1 MRRGTGPTLLAL
13 ALTTTLAAS
22 CGVPDDR
29 EPRTISADDA
39 PLDLDPTDD
48 RGPES
53 GPAEV
58 RLYFVGGEE
67 DPELVVVSD
76 NVDDPTLDVAIDAL
90 LARSLQQPIIGPDD
104 EELASVIPPETVRH
118 NSSVT
123 NEIATIDFGCS
134 PQTTDQCGITAFD
147 GNNQLLL
154 FGQLACTADSVRGV
168 AGVLF
173 SHEGSP
179 QAAPLPNGESTNQPV
194 RCFDYTELL
203 RR

>member
-1 MRRGTGPTLLAL
+1 VRRRPAIVASAL
-13 ALTTTLAAS
+13 ILAAS
-22 CGVPDDR
+22 AASACGVPDDR
-29 EPRTISADDA
+29 EPRVIAADDA

-58 RLYFVGGEE
+58 RLYFVGHEE
-67 DPELVVVSD
+67 DPGLVVVSD

-90 LARSLQQPIIGPDD
+90 LARSLQQPIAGPEG
-104 EELASVIPPETVRH
+104 EELASVIPPETVR
-118 NSSVT
+118 NGSSI
-123 NEIATIDFGCS
+123 NDEIATIDFGCN
-134 PQTTDQCGITAFD
+134 PQTSEQCGITAFD

-168 AGVLF
+168 AGVVF
-173 SHEGSP
+173 THEGSP

-194 RCFDYTELL
+194 RCFDYTDLL
-203 RR
+203 R